1 MLKYVYYRLRLHG
14 VGKLLRQSLA
24 GVSNMRALLVTT
36 VLAAATLCA
45 AEEVVIGEREFLQ
58 NGPFCGS

>member
-1 MLKYVYYRLRLHG
+1 MRI
-14 VGKLLRQSLA
+14 LLA
-24 GVSNMRALLVTT
+24 IT
-36 VLAAATLCA
+36 VLGVAMLSA